1 MSGRR
6 LVLTYNL
13 VHTTQESKELV
24 ANLSKEAKLRDLLSW
39 WMEKVDVAE
48 MPKSLA
54 FLLEHKYSDASL
66 RYANLK
72 GCDHQVASHLR
83 KICDE
88 TGFYFYLASFHRQ
101 VFGGCDDNGPFE
113 KKRVRFHELIEE
125 IDRETYLTR
134 IVDLEGTEIDFNLQ
148 IDDEILIQENPFDKV
163 DPDDEEYSGYTGN
176 EGVSATHF
184 YRRTVRTPM
193 KVSTRKLTQDIRWQ

>member
-1 MSGRR
+1 M
-6 LVLTYNL
+6 V
-13 VHTTQESKELV
+13 E
-24 ANLSKEAKLRDLLSW
+24 
-39 WMEKVDVAE
+39 EKVDVAE

-54 FLLEHKYSDASL
+54 FLLEHKYTDASL

-72 GCDHQVASHLR
+72 GHDHQVASYLR

-88 TGFYFYLASFHRQ
+88 TGFCFYLASFRRE

-134 IVDLEGTEIDFNLQ
+134 IVDLEGTEIDINLQ
-148 IDDEILIQENPFDKV
+148 IDDEILIQECPFDKV

-193 KVSTRKLTQDIRWQ
+193 KLSTRKLTQDIRWQ